1 MKATL
6 ALEHDLVPPSL
17 HAAELNPEIP
27 FGELNLHVVREA
39 MPISRGARER
49 FAGVNSF
56 GFGGTNAHV
65 VITDAPAWAKPAAC
79 ASWDSDWAFS
89 TLEDVSA

>member
-1 MKATL
+1 LKASL

-27 FGELNLHVVREA
+27 FGELNLDVVRE
-39 MPISRGARER
+39 PRRLERGRKER

-65 VITDAPAWAKPAAC
+65 VLTDPKP
-79 ASWDSDWAFS
+79 
-89 TLEDVSA
+89 